1 MVPSGAAT
9 CREHLL
15 MLVFGEEMYKSLVAP
30 SSMKLTQISLR
41 VLGCVLT
48 GIRWTF
54 DTGN

>member
-30 SSMKLTQISLR
+30 PSKILTQISSG
-41 VLGCVLT
+41 VLGCVLPC
-48 GIRWTF
+48 IRWTF
-54 DTGN
+54 DIGN

>member
-30 SSMKLTQISLR
+30 SSIKLTQISLR